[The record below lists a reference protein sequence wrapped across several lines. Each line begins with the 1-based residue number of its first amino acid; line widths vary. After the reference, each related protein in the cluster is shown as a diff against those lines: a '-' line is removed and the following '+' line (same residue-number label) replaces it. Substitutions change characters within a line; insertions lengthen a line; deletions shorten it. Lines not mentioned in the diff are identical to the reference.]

1 MAQPMVAVMIM
12 SKQPLGGRETM
23 GPGAVAKAIRIA
35 LVAIVNPEFPNWRVI
50 ADEN

>member
-1 MAQPMVAVMIM
+1 MVTVMIM
-12 SKQPLGGRETM
+12 SKQLLGGRETM

-35 LVAIVNPEFPNWRVI
+35 LAAIVNPDVPNWRVI